1 MASNY
6 DVSVYKKELP
16 TGHPL
21 FSMKSQEKKSK
32 RRRSKEGGG
41 GDEGGWDYET
51 PFPSIS

>member
-21 FSMKSQEKKSK
+21 FSMKSQGKKEKEEEVK
-32 RRRSKEGGG
+32 RGE

-51 PFPSIS
+51 PFPRIS